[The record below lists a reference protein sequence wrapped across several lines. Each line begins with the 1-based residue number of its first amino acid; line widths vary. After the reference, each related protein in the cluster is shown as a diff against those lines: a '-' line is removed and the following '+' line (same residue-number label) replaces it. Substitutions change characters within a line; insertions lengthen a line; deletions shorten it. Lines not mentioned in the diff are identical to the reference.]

1 MKSRAFTPLAAG
13 LIAAAIVA
21 VVIGRLAPTWLPGH
35 VRVIACYDAAV
46 VVMLAWYATVIV
58 RASPAETMRH
68 ASQED
73 PGRNWAFVF
82 TLVAVAF
89 GFFSAFAVLGH
100 GTQDLPAKHQLAVV
114 ILGFA
119 AVALGWLLIH
129 TVFVFRYARL
139 YYRDSDRDRQ
149 SDRGLKFPGGEDPD
163 YVDLAYF
170 SLVVGMTF
178 QVSDVAVTARNVR
191 AVVLLQGLIS
201 FFYYTSLVALV
212 VNLVSGLLH

>member
-1 MKSRAFTPLAAG
+1 MKSRAFAPLAAG
-13 LIAAAIVA
+13 LIAAAIAAVA
-21 VVIGRLAPTWLPGH
+21 IGVLAPTWLPGH
-35 VRVIACYDAAV
+35 VRVIACYDAGV
-46 VVMLAWYATVIV
+46 VVMLMWYATVIV
-58 RASPAETMRH
+58 RAGPAETMRH
-68 ASQED
+68 ASAED
-73 PGRNWAFVF
+73 PGRNWAFVI

-100 GTQDLPAKHQLAVV
+100 GTQDLPAKYQPTVV

-139 YYRDSDRDRQ
+139 YYRDRDRNRQ
-149 SDRGLKFPGGEDPD
+149 SDRGLNFPGGEDPG
-163 YVDLAYF
+163 YLDLAYF

-178 QVSDVAVTARNVR
+178 QVSDVQVTARNVR

-212 VNLVSGLLH
+212 VNIVSGLLH